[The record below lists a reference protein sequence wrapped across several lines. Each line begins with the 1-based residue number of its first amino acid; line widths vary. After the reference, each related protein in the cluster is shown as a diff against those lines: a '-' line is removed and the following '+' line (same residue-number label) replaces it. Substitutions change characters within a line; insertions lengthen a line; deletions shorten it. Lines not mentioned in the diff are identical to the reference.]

1 MTKKETK
8 AEKAIDE
15 AIDKVPN
22 TDEVFKDKPE
32 NTEEVSDEVK
42 AVSEVLGGAAK
53 KADIADE
60 AFVGKLNNEKPLPET
75 EEQREETIE
84 SKTVEE
90 EVKEEA
96 EPLYQKKVY
105 IVDLNNIGIEIEGE
119 GELIV
124 DVLEVKKNKVIIRN
138 GELTIEVPKD
148 FLF

>member
-1 MTKKETK
+1 MNIFNLIFKHKKMSDE
-8 AEKAIDE
+8 EKSEQAIDE

-22 TDEVFKDKPE
+22 T
-32 NTEEVSDEVK
+32 EVK
-42 AVSEVLGGAAK
+42 AVSEALGGAAK

-60 AFVGKLNNEKPLPET
+60 ALIGKPNNEKPLPET

-105 IVDLNNIGIEIEGE
+105 IVDLNNINLKIDGE

-124 DVLEVKKNKVIIRN
+124 DVMEVKDDKAIVKN
-138 GELTIEVPKD
+138 GDLTIEVPKE